1 MSKETPRKDSSRS
14 SSVTPRFV
22 SPYAFTKTGVAG
34 EQRESMLQSELQ
46 TLVCHDKKQSISFSL
61 LRFSRNWV
69 KYIDV
74 VIKFLHRILHME

>member
-34 EQRESMLQSELQ
+34 EQRDSMLQSELQ
-46 TLVCHDKKQSISFSL
+46 TLVRALKMNLFMLFIRLSSL
-61 LRFSRNWV
+61 N
-69 KYIDV
+69 
-74 VIKFLHRILHME
+74 

>member
-46 TLVCHDKKQSISFSL
+46 TLVCQSSQEKVTFCL
-61 LRFSRNWV
+61 FFYVLV
-69 KYIDV
+69 
-74 VIKFLHRILHME
+74 